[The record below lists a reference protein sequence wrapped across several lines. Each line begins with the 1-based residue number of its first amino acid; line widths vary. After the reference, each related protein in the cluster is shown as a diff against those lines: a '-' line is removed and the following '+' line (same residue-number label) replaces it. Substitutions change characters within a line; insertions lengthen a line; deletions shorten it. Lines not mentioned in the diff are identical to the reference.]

1 MTTGRGPLAGFRR
14 LPVVARLVLAVAVT
28 MSLVLTGTAALV
40 YWRVQTAL
48 DLQLQGDLTTYR
60 HSLDHAVR
68 AGTAPPPGPSGSLYQ
83 VLDTDGRVLASGG
96 AGEAG
101 GTAVRHRPLLG
112 PADLASAAHG
122 HVVRRDVGELLPIT
136 PDTLRLQA
144 RRVTADSGAKR
155 VVVVAVRRGHRDEAL
170 RELLAQLALASGL
183 ALIAASYVGYRTARA
198 ALRPV
203 ERYRAGAA
211 TLADGAQKLRLDVPA
226 DRDDEITRLGHT
238 LNRMLDRLEASAERE
253 HRFIA
258 DASHELRTPLSL
270 LRAEVD
276 VALHRPRS
284 ADELTETLRSVDAEV
299 QRLIDLSNALLDL
312 EEIGSLDRITRT
324 PVRLADLVAT
334 AAAPHLRTA
343 TRTGRTLTVDAGG
356 TGDTAPGEAGGE
368 REGTTVDVDARW
380 LVPALGNLIDNAL
393 RHGHGT
399 VRVTATVTSAD
410 TATGAPADTATV
422 MSAVAGGG
430 TVSAAGGGASGGKA
444 VGRPRV
450 LLLCVHDEGPGFPPG
465 FLPRA
470 FDRFARAEASRTGE
484 GSGLGLAFVSAVAE
498 AHGGTARA
506 ENTGAGAA
514 VTLRLP
520 C

>member
-1 MTTGRGPLAGFRR
+1 MNSERGPLAWFRR
-14 LPVVARLVLAVAVT
+14 LPVVGRLVLAVALT
-28 MSLVLTGTAALV
+28 MSLVLTGTAAFV

-48 DLQLQGDLTTYR
+48 DQQLQGDLTTYR
-60 HSLDHAVR
+60 RSLDHAVR
-68 AGTAPPPGPSGSLYQ
+68 TGTRLPPGPSGSLYQ
-83 VLDTDGRVLASGG
+83 VLTADGRVLASGG
-96 AGEAG
+96 PGGSGEA
-101 GTAVRHRPLLG
+101 AVRRRPLLT
-112 PADLASAAHG
+112 PADLASAARG
-122 HVVRRDVGELLPIT
+122 HAVRRDIGDLLPIT

-144 RRVTADSGAKR
+144 RRVTADTGAR
-155 VVVVAVRRGHRDEAL
+155 RIVVVAVRRGHRDEAL

-183 ALIAASYVGYRTARA
+183 TLIAASYVGYRTARA

-284 ADELTETLRSVDAEV
+284 ADELTDTLRSVDTEV

-312 EEIGSLDRITRT
+312 EQLGSLDHLTRA
-324 PVRLADLVAT
+324 PVRPSDLVTT
-334 AAAPHLRTA
+334 AVAPHLRTA
-343 TRTGRTLTVDAGG
+343 QRTGRRLVT
-356 TGDTAPGEAGGE
+356 DTASGGPDGGADGGADGSAG
-368 REGTTVDVDARW
+368 TADVDARW
-380 LVPALGNLIDNAL
+380 LVPALGNLVDNAL
-393 RHGHGT
+393 RHGAGT
-399 VRVTATVTSAD
+399 VRVTAAVTEGR
-410 TATGAPADTATV
+410 TG
-422 MSAVAGGG
+422 G
-430 TVSAAGGGASGGKA
+430 
-444 VGRPRV
+444 PR
-450 LLLCVHDEGPGFPPG
+450 LLLRVRDEGPGFPPA

-484 GSGLGLAFVSAVAE
+484 GSGLGLAFVHAVAA
-498 AHGGTARA
+498 AHGGTAHA
-506 ENTGAGAA
+506 ENTEDGAA
-514 VTLRLP
+514 VTLDLP